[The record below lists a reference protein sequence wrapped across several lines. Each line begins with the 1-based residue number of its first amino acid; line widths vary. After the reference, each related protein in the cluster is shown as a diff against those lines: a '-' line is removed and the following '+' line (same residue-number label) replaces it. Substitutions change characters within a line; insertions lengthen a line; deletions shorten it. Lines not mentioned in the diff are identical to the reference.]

1 MSDHLTLVHDDGIT
15 RREFTLDAVLAIL
28 ATCVITISDEACG
41 SSSTPTTPTPVNDVV
56 GSIATNHATPHSVTV
71 TGAQITAGTQV
82 ALTLTAGQG
91 SGASHTHT
99 VTLTSADLNTLKNK
113 GGVATETSSLDAN
126 HTHVVTFTQT

>member
-1 MSDHLTLVHDDGIT
+1 MSDHLTLVDDDGIT

-56 GSIATNHATPHSVTV
+56 GAIGTNHATPHSVTV
-71 TGAQITAGTQV
+71 TGAQISAGTQV
-82 ALTLTAGQG
+82 TLTLSTGQG
-91 SGASHTHT
+91 SGAAHTQT
-99 VTLTSADLNTLKNK
+99 VTLTSTDLNALKTR
-113 GGVATETSSLDAN
+113 GGTATETSSNDSN